1 MLLLDLKETGY
12 FLLTKYSAARKQ
24 NSFTNHAG
32 KIALIIHS
40 LVPLLTAESVAILA
54 MEPSPLADECYHHH
68 RERLSLDAIV
78 STVKSFCWET
88 MSIIPSVLVRLL
100 PVARFACWLM
110 IYFLHD
116 FCLVLA
122 YILQRLARHAKDAA
136 LCLEAVKIRASKRSM
151 RSQTLTMEPFRAA
164 SHVNEAGDSR
174 DGDDST
180 EETDMDE
187 NFHHGVSHRARVR
200 ARSDAMGVRD
210 TSAVMTKKELG
221 QERVRAFHERR
232 RRRGLKV

>member
-1 MLLLDLKETGY
+1 
-12 FLLTKYSAARKQ
+12 
-24 NSFTNHAG
+24 
-32 KIALIIHS
+32 
-40 LVPLLTAESVAILA
+40 
-54 MEPSPLADECYHHH
+54 
-68 RERLSLDAIV
+68 
-78 STVKSFCWET
+78 
-88 MSIIPSVLVRLL
+88 
-100 PVARFACWLM
+100 M

-136 LCLEAVKIRASKRSM
+136 LFLEAVKIRASKRSM
-151 RSQTLTMEPFRAA
+151 RPPTLTMEPFRAA

-180 EETDMDE
+180 EETDIDE
-187 NFHHGVSHRARVR
+187 NFHHGVSRRAIGVR
-200 ARSDAMGVRD
+200 ARSDSMGVKD

-221 QERVRAFHERR
+221 QERVRAFHEWR